1 VHRAHFVV
9 GMRLHLLIFA
19 AIAGV
24 PFLPLPYSG
33 KVLDLAEAVGA
44 PSSPGM
50 AEAQAGPL
58 LAIPDRLWGERDRHV
73 PLVRERARELQEHA
87 ETTWQRCATVLGVW
101 STHAPPSELQVGIG
115 AAGETRTGGPAFVPC
130 PPAGGRKPAQIAP
143 RGSMRAARPPE
154 QPFTEGVGIRRL
166 RR

>member
-73 PLVRERARELQEHA
+73 PLVRERAWELQEHA
-87 ETTWQRCATVLGVW
+87 ETTWQRCATVLGGLE
-101 STHAPPSELQVGIG
+101 HPRAPVGTTSRYRRSRRNQNRRPG
-115 AAGETRTGGPAFVPC
+115 V
-130 PPAGGRKPAQIAP
+130 
-143 RGSMRAARPPE
+143 RALSSRW
-154 QPFTEGVGIRRL
+154 R
-166 RR
+166 